1 MYDEEHVDNL
11 EIYESDV
18 DLYGIDMEE
27 DYEDYEEYDEE
38 DYEEYDEEDYE
49 EDWEEYPTGRN
60 VKYQLKL
67 AFIGAGILL
76 VLILLIGAG
85 ITHFYGPP
93 TDITGVVRK
102 LSEEDLIRKLNNHMG
117 LNDTEITLDGTRYDV
132 PVKIIGIDKKNTEE
146 TENGLLIPT
155 TIQIGDRELTLQIPT
170 LTDDY
175 VNVLLDKAD
184 PAFEVVENTLYLNI
198 VYEVYAQQVKE
209 EVGHNL
215 EIENLRGYDIA
226 KQVDGTHYIMVEGDL
241 NEIFYV
247 QIGQQDNKI
256 KMIDRN
262 KL

>member
-11 EIYESDV
+11 EIYESDI

-27 DYEDYEEYDEE
+27 DYEEYEKEEE

-67 AFIGAGILL
+67 AFIGVGILL
-76 VLILLIGAG
+76 TLILLIGAG
-85 ITHFYGPP
+85 IQHFYGPP

-132 PVKIIGIDKKNTEE
+132 PVKIIGLDKKNTEE

-175 VNVLLDKAD
+175 VNILLDKAD

-247 QIGQQDNKI
+247 QIAHQDNKI